1 MFDKLTG
8 KWSTQLRIVIGQI
21 SIIVSAT
28 LFAVFL
34 GIFPNEENVQRQ
46 GRQALAESIA
56 AKGSLFITHDD
67 SNKME
72 AVLQFVVARNPEL
85 LSAGIRRGD
94 TLLFATAN
102 DHVRHWHA
110 LEADLANNSQVVVP
124 LWSGDNRW
132 GQIELRFSPI
142 VPPGIWGFF
151 SNPVLQFTV
160 FISVLCLAAFFLYL
174 GRMLKQ
180 LDPSQAVPDRVRTAL
195 DTMAESL
202 IILDKKMQI
211 VLVNQS
217 FSSLIDRPAEEMIG
231 QHINGFNWQ
240 RAPEQTDDISD
251 PWVHAMDA
259 GEVVLNRM
267 MKLETDENHSRTFM
281 INCSPV
287 LLPGGKVG
295 GVMVSLDDV
304 TELEQKEIELRLAK
318 NEAEQANR
326 AKSDFLANMSHE
338 IRTPMNAILGFT
350 QLIMRDKS
358 HLQNSHMSYL
368 NTISN
373 SGEHLLGLIND
384 ILDLSKV
391 ESGKLEI
398 EIIDCKPVNL
408 IHQIVQVMR
417 VKADE
422 KGLAFNFVAK
432 SSLPEVIKSDSGK
445 IRQILTNLA
454 GNAIKFTESGS
465 VTILARM
472 SADNE
477 ERLIIEV
484 TDTGLGMTEE
494 QAASVFDA
502 FIQADSSITR
512 KFGGT
517 GLGLSI
523 SKRFANAMGGDIEVT
538 SKKGEGSTFSLILD
552 IEIADNTN
560 WLTIEDVNSLVIID
574 DEKKA
579 DNWLFP
585 AAKVLVVD
593 DGNENRE
600 LVRLVL
606 EEQGLEIVTA
616 VHGKDGLEKL
626 HENNFDLV
634 LMDVQM
640 PVMDGYAAVEL
651 MRKQGMLKPI
661 VALTAHAMKGIEQRC
676 LQAGYSHYMTKPIEI
691 NKLLS
696 LTAELLGAKP
706 QTASIEI
713 ATGDDLATGAAL
725 ESERK
730 VNKQQVL
737 ISDLIKDRPQFK
749 PLVKRFIEKLN
760 EQLDEVKGAVDS
772 KEIQAIASFAHWL
785 KGSGGSVGL
794 HAFTAPAIK
803 LETAA
808 KNAELEIIKALI
820 ENLASLAKQA
830 ELGLSTDFESA
841 DFEPGPRNEPQ
852 KITAGSADTLCSE
865 LLSKGPQYRAIVQKF
880 VEKLPSKLKQM
891 DVALSQRNMSQLA
904 ELSHWLKGSGGSVG
918 FSAFVDPAKKL
929 EAAAVDGDLDSADIY
944 LTDIITLSN
953 RIDGVKPSDNI
964 RKSPPV
970 NGGEKIENSNE
981 DSMDN
986 MDSEDQKDC
995 YSPAIYSSL
1004 LQANPKY
1011 RPLVEK
1017 LHHKLLSVEKEMQV
1031 QFDSGDFKT
1040 LQDSA
1045 HWVKGSAG
1053 SVGFNE
1059 FTVVAAKLESACQG
1073 NDVKMAGKS
1082 LQKIRQMIKNIDL
1095 GAE

>member
-28 LFAVFL
+28 LLAVFL
-34 GIFPNEENVQRQ
+34 GIFPNEENVERK

-56 AKGSLFITHDD
+56 AKGSLFITHSDT
-67 SNKME
+67 KKIE
-72 AVLQFVVARNPEL
+72 AVLQLVVARNPDL
-85 LSAGIRRGD
+85 LSAGIRRD
-94 TLLFATAN
+94 DALLFATAS
-102 DHVRHWHA
+102 DHATHWQSP
-110 LEADLANNSQVVVP
+110 EADLSNNSQVVVP

-132 GQIELRFSPI
+132 GQVELRFSPI
-142 VPPGIWGFF
+142 VTPGIWGFF
-151 SNPVLQFTV
+151 YDPVFQFIV
-160 FISVLCLAAFFLYL
+160 FMSVVCLAAFFLYL

-202 IILDKKMQI
+202 IVLDKKMQI

-217 FSSLIDRPAEEMIG
+217 FASLIDRPAEEMIG
-231 QHINGFNWQ
+231 QHINRFNWQ
-240 RAPEQTDDISD
+240 RGVSQADDISQ

-267 MKLETDENHSRTFM
+267 IKLETDDDSTRTFM

-318 NEAEQANR
+318 SEAEQANR

-338 IRTPMNAILGFT
+338 IRTPMNSILGFT

-358 HLQNSHMSYL
+358 QLQNSHMSYL

-373 SGEHLLGLIND
+373 SGEHLIGLIND

-391 ESGKLEI
+391 ESGKLEV

-408 IHQIVQVMR
+408 IHQIVQIMR
-417 VKADE
+417 VKAEE
-422 KGLAFNFVAK
+422 KGLAFDFVAI
-432 SSLPEVIKSDSGK
+432 SNLPEVIKSDSGK
-445 IRQILTNLA
+445 IRQILTNLV
-454 GNAIKFTESGS
+454 GNAIKFTESGGI
-465 VTILARM
+465 TIQASM
-472 SADNE
+472 SSGNE
-477 ERLIIEV
+477 GSLVIEV

-494 QAASVFDA
+494 QAASIFDA

-552 IEIADNTN
+552 IEVAHNTN
-560 WLTIEDVNSLVIID
+560 WLTIEDVNSLVIIE

-579 DNWLFP
+579 ENWLFP
-585 AAKVLVVD
+585 SAKVLVVD
-593 DGNENRE
+593 DGSENRE

-634 LMDVQM
+634 FMDVQM
-640 PVMDGYAAVEL
+640 PVMDGYTAVDL
-651 MRKQGMLKPI
+651 MRKRGMVQPI

-676 LQAGYSHYMTKPIEI
+676 LQAGYSHYMTKPMEI

-713 ATGDDLATGAAL
+713 DISDDLPTDEVGEL
-725 ESERK
+725 EIK
-730 VNKQQVL
+730 VDQQPIL
-737 ISDLIKDRPQFK
+737 ISELIKDRPQFK

-760 EQLDEVKGAVDS
+760 EQLDEVKRAFDL
-772 KEIQAIASFAHWL
+772 KEIQAISSFAHWL

-794 HAFTAPAIK
+794 HAFTGPAIK

-808 KNAELEIIKALI
+808 KSGELETIKTLI

-830 ELGLSTDFESA
+830 ELGLSEDC
-841 DFEPGPRNEPQ
+841 EPIPSKEPE
-852 KITAGSADTLCSE
+852 KVEASIPDTMRSE
-865 LLSKGPQYRAIVQKF
+865 LLNKGEQYRAIVDKF

-891 DVALSQRNMSQLA
+891 DLALSGRNMSQLG

-918 FSAFVDPAKKL
+918 FPALVEPVKKL
-929 EAAAVDGDLDSADIY
+929 EAAAVDGDLDSAGLY
-944 LTDIITLSN
+944 LKHIISLCN
-953 RIDGVKPSDNI
+953 RIDGVKPTDNI
-964 RKSPPV
+964 AKLTPV
-970 NGGEKIENSNE
+970 NGSEKIENNNGNSIDNE
-981 DSMDN
+981 DRE
-986 MDSEDQKDC
+986 DSH
-995 YSPAIYSSL
+995 SVAIYSSL
-1004 LQANPKY
+1004 LKANPKY

-1017 LHHKLLSVEKEMQV
+1017 FYQKLLSVEKEMQV
-1031 QFDSGDFKT
+1031 QFDTGDLKT
-1040 LQDSA
+1040 LEESA
-1045 HWVKGSAG
+1045 HWIKGSAG

-1059 FTVVAAKLESACQG
+1059 FTVVAAKLETACQST
-1073 NDVKMAGKS
+1073 DPKITGKS

-1095 GAE
+1095 GAN

>member
-34 GIFPNEENVQRQ
+34 GIFPNEENVERQ
-46 GRQALAESIA
+46 GRQDLAESIA
-56 AKGSLFITHDD
+56 AKGSLFITYDD

-72 AVLQFVVARNPEL
+72 AVLQFVVARVPEL

-94 TLLFATAN
+94 RLLFATAK
-102 DHVRHWHA
+102 DHATHWHS
-110 LEADLANNSQVVVP
+110 LEADLSNNSQVIVP

-142 VPPGIWGFF
+142 VPTGIWGFF
-151 SNPVLQFTV
+151 YNPVFQFSI
-160 FISVLCLAAFFLYL
+160 FMSLLCFVAFFLYL

-217 FSSLIDRPAEEMIG
+217 FSSLFDRPGDEIIG
-231 QHINGFNWQ
+231 QHINRFNWQ
-240 RAPEQTDDISD
+240 RGLNQEDNISD
-251 PWVHAMDA
+251 PWIQAMDT

-267 MKLETDENHSRTFM
+267 IKLETDDNNSRTFM

-287 LLPGGKVG
+287 LLPNGKVG

-350 QLIMRDKS
+350 QLIMRDKN
-358 HLQNSHMSYL
+358 HLQNSHMGYL

-398 EIIDCKPVNL
+398 EIIDCKPVDL

-422 KGLAFNFVAK
+422 KGLEFDFVAT

-445 IRQILTNLA
+445 IRQILTNLV
-454 GNAIKFTESGS
+454 GNAIKFTESGGI
-465 VTILARM
+465 TIQAHI
-472 SADNE
+472 SSDFE

-484 TDTGLGMTEE
+484 KDTGLGMTEE

-552 IEIADNTN
+552 VEIAHNTN
-560 WLTIEDVNSLVIID
+560 WLTIEDVNSLVVLD
-574 DEKKA
+574 EEKKA
-579 DNWLFP
+579 ENWLFP
-585 AAKVLVVD
+585 AARVLVVD
-593 DGNENRE
+593 DGNENRD
-600 LVRLVL
+600 LVRLIL

-626 HENNFDLV
+626 HKNNFDLI

-640 PVMDGYAAVEL
+640 PVMDGYTAVEL
-651 MRKQGMLKPI
+651 MRKQGMKQPI

-696 LTAELLGAKP
+696 LTAELLGARP
-706 QTASIEI
+706 QTATIEI
-713 ATGDDLATGAAL
+713 DNCDDLTAG
-725 ESERK
+725 EVVKSGIKIDE
-730 VNKQQVL
+730 QQVL
-737 ISDLIKDRPQFK
+737 ISSIVKDRPQFK

-760 EQLDEVKGAVDS
+760 EQLDVVERAFSVK
-772 KEIQAIASFAHWL
+772 EMQAISSFAHWL

-794 HAFTAPAIK
+794 HAFTEPAIK
-803 LETAA
+803 LEAAA
-808 KNAELEIIKALI
+808 KSADLEKIKSLI
-820 ENLASLAKQA
+820 ENLASLGKRA
-830 ELGLSTDFESA
+830 ELGLSA
-841 DFEPGPRNEPQ
+841 DFDPAPHKEQE
-852 KITAGSADTLCSE
+852 KTAVAIADTIQSE
-865 LLSKGPQYRAIVQKF
+865 LLNKGQQYRAIVQKF
-880 VEKLPSKLKQM
+880 TNKLPSKLKQM
-891 DVALSQRNMSQLA
+891 ELALAERNMSQLG

-918 FSAFVDPAKKL
+918 FPALVEPAKKL
-929 EAAAVDGDLDSADIY
+929 EAAAADGDFDSAGIC
-944 LTDIITLSN
+944 LTHIISLCH
-953 RIDGVKPSDNI
+953 RIDGVQPCGDIEKLST
-964 RKSPPV
+964 V
-970 NGGEKIENSNE
+970 NGSEKIENNN
-981 DSMDN
+981 DN
-986 MDSEDQKDC
+986 NIGSEDQEESH
-995 YSPAIYSSL
+995 SPAIYSSL
-1004 LQANPKY
+1004 LKANPKY

-1017 LHHKLLSVEKEMQV
+1017 FYHKLLSVEQEMQL

-1059 FTVVAAKLESACQG
+1059 FTVIAAKLENACQA
-1073 NDVKMAGKS
+1073 NDAEIAGKS
-1082 LQKIRQMIKNIDL
+1082 LRHIRQMIRNIDL
-1095 GAE
+1095 GVE